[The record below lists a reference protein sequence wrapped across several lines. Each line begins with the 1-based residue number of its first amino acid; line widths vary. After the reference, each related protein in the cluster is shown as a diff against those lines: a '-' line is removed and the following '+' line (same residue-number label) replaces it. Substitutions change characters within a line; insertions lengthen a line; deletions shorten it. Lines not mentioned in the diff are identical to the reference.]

1 MILLYTWTGWS
12 DMTSEGT
19 KGAVGENEI
28 RVHFTREAGDGI
40 KAGKPSLYWHPN
52 MRIAEPQTAYLFYF
66 SNISRSVPRWRNR
79 AYQLSYWFNYLVA
92 RGVAWQDAS
101 TDDLLHFRDAMQV
114 AISDQTGRELCD
126 GTVAQ
131 RMIAVIDYYEWAERE
146 AGYWGSLIAEFT
158 QHSQAPSRP
167 RDEDALAHT
176 GGGTHMRRRLSKL
189 IPKPDDDDST
199 IRPLEVANLRALL
212 RALGPLPSEQCES
225 DCRPCRDRLI
235 AEWQWAVG
243 LRDGEWGK
251 LKVQTIQAAT
261 PNAAEILITVRGK
274 GRKARNVRVPGWL
287 VEETLSYIA
296 GERAGVLKAAGLVH
310 AKQQPTEIFL
320 VGADHSRRGK
330 PLSVRRFQAVF
341 AAGCIEAGLIRHV
354 DFIDSE
360 SGLRSVRKVPMH
372 RPHDLRHTYAVFTY
386 WAEVANGNSEPWK
399 NIQAQLGHK
408 NLATTVNTYLKHVG
422 GRNPFKTA
430 SVRDLIGLPR
440 IIPNA

>member
-1 MILLYTWTGWS
+1 
-12 DMTSEGT
+12 MTSDSAQA
-19 KGAVGENEI
+19 AVGENEL

-40 KAGKPSLYWHPN
+40 KAGQPSLYWHPS
-52 MRIAEPQTAYLFYF
+52 MRIAEPQTAYLLYF

-92 RGVAWQDAS
+92 RGVVWQDAS

-114 AISDQTGRELCD
+114 AISEQTGKEVCD

-131 RMIAVIDYYEWAERE
+131 RMIAVIDFYEWAERE
-146 AGYWGSLIAEFT
+146 AGYRGSLTAEF
-158 QHSQAPSRP
+158 SQYAEAPNRP

-176 GGGTHMRRRLSKL
+176 GGGQHLQRRLSKF
-189 IPKPDDDDST
+189 IPKADNDDST
-199 IRPLEVANLRALL
+199 IRPLELADLRAVL
-212 RALGPLPSEQCES
+212 RALGPLPSEQDDS
-225 DCRPCRDRLI
+225 DARPCRDRLI

-251 LKVQTIQAAT
+251 LKIHPIQTA
-261 PNAAEILITVRGK
+261 PPGAAEVLMTVRGK

-287 VEETLSYIA
+287 VEETLSYID
-296 GERAGVLKAAGLVH
+296 GERAGVLNAAGLVQG
-310 AKQQPTEIFL
+310 KEQPSEIFL

-341 AAGCIEAGLIRHV
+341 AASCIEAGLIRHV
-354 DFIDSE
+354 DFVDSE
-360 SGLRSVRKVPMH
+360 SGHKTVRRVPMH

-386 WAEVANGNSEPWK
+386 WAEVAAGNSEPWK
-399 NIQAQLGHK
+399 KIQAQLGHK

-440 IIPNA
+440 IIPHG